1 MLARAHNTMEPAR
14 NLSTDVHDTL
24 ERATDLLRAH
34 DAMVEL
40 AEEAAR
46 EGHPPP
52 GAQQQAQNL
61 DALRALLD
69 PLHPAD
75 VAYIL
80 EALPVTQRL
89 VVWDLVKAEIGRA
102 HV

>member
-1 MLARAHNTMEPAR
+1 MEPAR

-24 ERATDLLRAH
+24 DRAMALLRLH
-34 DAMVEL
+34 DDFVEL

-46 EGHPPP
+46 EGQPPP
-52 GAQQQAQNL
+52 GTQQEARNL

-80 EALPVTQRL
+80 EALP
-89 VVWDLVKAEIGRA
+89 EIGRA